1 MLFFPAAKSGT
12 RPPFPCSRL
21 IGPALVLGSLVSLAG
36 CAGGTM
42 VGSGGFTRSATPIA
56 EYETADASASANL
69 ASLTDVVQRNPS
81 DAGALNTR
89 GAAYARIGRYQ
100 EAIADFNAA
109 LKIEPNMATALT
121 NRALANRQIGR
132 LRGQLPPRLERVVR
146 VQVRGHRRVGG
157 NIGQRDGG
165 LERRAR
171 RRRGDGEAAA
181 TAADSAAAAFD
192 DDRAGRRRRGE
203 GDCRALPGEDG
214 EWASPGDLAALSE
227 LELGAEDLG
236 LAGDELCFGLVVV

>member
-132 LRGQLPPRLERVVR
+132 TDAALQDFN
-146 VQVRGHRRVGG
+146 HA
-157 NIGQRDGG
+157 I
-165 LERRAR
+165 
-171 RRRGDGEAAA
+171 EANPKH
-181 TAADSAAAAFD
+181 TAAYLGRANLLRTQGSLDQAMSDLTQVIRLNPENPQAFHARGLIRQRQGD
-192 DDRAGRRRRGE
+192 QAIPLPLRPIWRVDRA
-203 GDCRALPGEDG
+203 
-214 EWASPGDLAALSE
+214 
-227 LELGAEDLG
+227 
-236 LAGDELCFGLVVV
+236 